1 MEVAMD
7 WQFADAKNRLSE
19 VVTKALKNNPQRIRR
34 RDGAVIIVD
43 EKEYQR
49 LKGKRRT
56 FKDFLLNGPDM
67 SGLDLT
73 RDKSPMRD
81 VEL

>member
-1 MEVAMD
+1 MD
-7 WQFADAKNRLSE
+7 WQLADAKNRFSE
-19 VVTKALKNNPQRIRR
+19 LVTKALSKGPQRVRR
-34 RDGAVIIVD
+34 RNESVIIVD

-56 FKDFLLNGPDM
+56 FKEFLLGSPDM

-73 RDKSPMRD
+73 RDKSSMRAID
-81 VEL
+81 L